1 LGGGAKLTH
10 KRNASDKI
18 TLTFPMDLIHEY
30 VSLYGDTINMKIL
43 NGFLIIVFVLLILSF
58 QVYAQATR
66 EINRTKMQI
75 EEFEKSFCENFA
87 KGDAKAMTKGY
98 TKDAIAFP
106 PNAPTA
112 RGKDA
117 IQKVFESFIAMGNID
132 LKLQT
137 DEVGIIGNTA
147 ITHGTYRFSLTMK
160 DGNEIHDD
168 GKFLEVWEEQKD
180 GTWLRKYDMWNSSL
194 PPEGNNIHN

>member
-1 LGGGAKLTH
+1 
-10 KRNASDKI
+10 
-18 TLTFPMDLIHEY
+18 
-30 VSLYGDTINMKIL
+30 MKIL
-43 NGFLIIVFVLLILSF
+43 KVFLIAVFVISVLSF
-58 QVYAQATR
+58 RVFAQEELNVERA
-66 EINRTKMQI
+66 KVQI
-75 EEFEKSFCENFA
+75 ERFEKSFCENFS
-87 KGDAKAMTKGY
+87 KGDVKAMTEGY
-98 TKDAIAFP
+98 TEDAIAFP

-117 IQKVFESFIAMGNID
+117 IQKVFEGLIAMGNVD

-147 ITHGTYRFSLTMK
+147 ITHGTYRFGLTMK
-160 DGNEIHDD
+160 DRNQIHDD